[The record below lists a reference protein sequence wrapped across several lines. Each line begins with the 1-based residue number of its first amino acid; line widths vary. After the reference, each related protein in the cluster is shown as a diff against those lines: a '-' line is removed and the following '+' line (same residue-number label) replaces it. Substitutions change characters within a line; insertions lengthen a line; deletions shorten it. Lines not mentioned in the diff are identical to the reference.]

1 MLHNTARLGFCKL
14 RPNLVTN
21 QSPNLRG
28 ITKLREIKDTA
39 RLICCYHTRTYL
51 PWEVDMQISRLSIF
65 AFIGSILVATAGGAA
80 SSCTDWMDQGDGTS
94 WTTCVDDSGVQHCY
108 KINNTPGSTAY
119 EVSCS
124 S

>member
-1 MLHNTARLGFCKL
+1 
-14 RPNLVTN
+14 
-21 QSPNLRG
+21 
-28 ITKLREIKDTA
+28 
-39 RLICCYHTRTYL
+39 
-51 PWEVDMQISRLSIF
+51 MQISQLSIF
-65 AFIGSILVATAGGAA
+65 AFVGSILFATVGGAA

>member
-1 MLHNTARLGFCKL
+1 MRSGRQPRHAPPTAHG
-14 RPNLVTN
+14 T
-21 QSPNLRG
+21 
-28 ITKLREIKDTA
+28 TKLREIKDA
-39 RLICCYHTRTYL
+39 VRLICCYNTRTYL
-51 PWEVDMQISRLSIF
+51 PREVDMQISQLSIF
-65 AFIGSILVATAGGAA
+65 AFVGSILFATAGGAA